1 MFLFLPGLQTI
12 THSGHLDVMH
22 NPIGLFLLAVGHFF
36 TWIAIFSLIGG
47 KFIVRI
53 GKVRLG

>member
-22 NPIGLFLLAVGHFF
+22 NPIGVFLLAVGHFF

-47 KFIVRI
+47 KFMVRI
-53 GKVRLG
+53 GKVR